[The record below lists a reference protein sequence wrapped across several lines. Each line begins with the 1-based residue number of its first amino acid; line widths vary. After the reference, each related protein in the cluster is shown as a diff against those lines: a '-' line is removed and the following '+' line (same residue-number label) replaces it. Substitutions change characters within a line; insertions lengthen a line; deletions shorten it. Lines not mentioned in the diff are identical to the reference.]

1 MSAKPLGRSLAVLAA
16 VIAAIVIPAVQMS
29 QNIGLTAAEFSG
41 QGDQT
46 LRVAGYAFSIWGLIY
61 FGLAAYAIY
70 QLTVARETPTLRAVA
85 WPSVV
90 AIAGCSAWIL
100 ASAFNQQWL
109 TIAIIVT
116 SAAVMV
122 AGLRRARA
130 DAPSP
135 AFRDKLLIVWPLSLL
150 AGWLTI
156 ASAVNI
162 LTVLT
167 AQGII
172 GPDLSWAAIG
182 IAAVLLA
189 GGLVGWMLRSR
200 FYLAP
205 IIWGLMGVYV
215 AEQAGKPTVAWLAAG
230 AALLLALE
238 AAATLRKG
246 RG

>member
-1 MSAKPLGRSLAVLAA
+1 MSARPLGRSLAVLAA
-16 VIAAIVIPAVQMS
+16 VIAAIAIPAIQMT
-29 QNIGLTAAEFSG
+29 QNIGLTAAEFSS

-85 WPSVV
+85 WPSVG
-90 AIAGCSAWIL
+90 AIAGCGAWIL

-109 TIAIIVT
+109 TVAIIVA

-122 AGLRRARA
+122 AGLMRARA
-130 DAPSP
+130 DAPAP
-135 AFRDKLLIVWPLSLL
+135 AFRDRLLIVWPLSLL

-167 AQGII
+167 AQGVI
-172 GPDLSWAAIG
+172 GPDLTWALIG
-182 IAAVLLA
+182 IAAVLLV
-189 GGLVGWMLRSR
+189 GGAVGWALRSP

-205 IIWGLMGVYV
+205 IIWGLGGVYV
-215 AEQAGKPTVAWLAAG
+215 AQQADKPTAAWLAAG
-230 AALLLALE
+230 TALLLAVE
-238 AAATLRKG
+238 AAATLRK
-246 RG
+246 RRR

>member
-1 MSAKPLGRSLAVLAA
+1 MSARPLVRSLAVLAA
-16 VIAAIVIPAVQMS
+16 VIAAIAIPAIQMT

-90 AIAGCSAWIL
+90 AIAGCGAWIL

-109 TIAIIVT
+109 SIAIIVT
-116 SAAVMV
+116 SAGAMV

-172 GPDLSWAAIG
+172 GPDLPWAAIG
-182 IAAVLLA
+182 IAAVLLV
-189 GGLVGWMLRSR
+189 GGAVGWALRAPL
-200 FYLAP
+200 YLAP
-205 IIWGLMGVYV
+205 IIWGLAGVYV
-215 AEQAGKPTVAWLAAG
+215 AEQADQPTAAWLAAA

-238 AAATLRKG
+238 AAAILRKG
-246 RG
+246 R

>member
-16 VIAAIVIPAVQMS
+16 VITAITIPAIQMT
-29 QNIGLTAAEFSG
+29 QNIGLTVAEFSS

-70 QLTVARETPTLRAVA
+70 QLTLARETPTLRAVA

-90 AIAGCSAWIL
+90 AIAGCGAWIL

-109 TIAIIVT
+109 TVAIIVA

-122 AGLRRARA
+122 AGLMRARA

-156 ASAVNI
+156 ASAINI

-167 AQGII
+167 AQRII
-172 GPDLSWAAIG
+172 SPALSWAVIG
-182 IAAVLLA
+182 ITVVLTV
-189 GGLVGWMLRSR
+189 GGLVGWRLRSPV
-200 FYLAP
+200 YLAP
-205 IIWGLMGVYV
+205 IAWGLIAVYV
-215 AEQAGKPTVAWLAAG
+215 AEQADKPVAAWLAAG
-230 AALLLALE
+230 AALVLVAEALAM
-238 AAATLRKG
+238 LRK
-246 RG
+246 RR

>member
-16 VIAAIVIPAVQMS
+16 VIAAIAIPAVQMS
-29 QNIGLTAAEFSG
+29 QNIGLTAAEFSS

-61 FGLAAYAIY
+61 FGLAAYALY

-90 AIAGCSAWIL
+90 AIAGCGAWIL

-122 AGLRRARA
+122 ASLRRARA
-130 DAPSP
+130 DAPAP

-172 GPDLSWAAIG
+172 GSDLTWALIG
-182 IAAVLLA
+182 IAAVLLV
-189 GGLVGWMLRSR
+189 GGAVGWALRSP

-205 IIWGLMGVYV
+205 IIWGLGGVYV
-215 AEQAGKPTVAWLAAG
+215 AQQADKPTAAWLAAA
-230 AALLLALE
+230 AALLLAVE
-238 AAATLRKG
+238 AAATLLKQR
-246 RG
+246 R

>member
-1 MSAKPLGRSLAVLAA
+1 MSARPLGRSLAVLAA
-16 VIAAIVIPAVQMS
+16 VISAIAIPAIQMT
-29 QNIGLTAAEFSG
+29 QNIGLTAAEFSS

-61 FGLAAYAIY
+61 FGLTAYAIY
-70 QLTVARETPTLRAVA
+70 QLTMARETPTLRAVA

-90 AIAGCSAWIL
+90 AITGCGAWIL
-100 ASAFNQQWL
+100 ASAFNQQAL
-109 TIAIIVT
+109 TVAIIVA

-130 DAPSP
+130 EEAP

-172 GPDLSWAAIG
+172 GPDLTWAVIG
-182 IAAVLLA
+182 IAAVLLV
-189 GGLVGWMLRSR
+189 GGAVGWALGSP

-205 IIWGLMGVYV
+205 IIWGLGGVYV
-215 AEQAGKPTVAWLAAG
+215 AQQADKPTAAWLAAA
-230 AALLLALE
+230 AALLLAVE
-238 AAATLRKG
+238 AAATLRK
-246 RG
+246 RRL

>member
-1 MSAKPLGRSLAVLAA
+1 MSGKPLGRSLAVLLA
-16 VIAAIVIPAVQMS
+16 VVAAIAIPAIQMT
-29 QNIGLTAAEFSG
+29 QHIGLSAAEFAG

-61 FGLAAYAIY
+61 FGLTAYALY
-70 QLTVARETPTLRAVA
+70 QLTYARETPTLRAVA
-85 WPSVV
+85 WPSGV
-90 AIAGCSAWIL
+90 AIAGCGAWIL

-109 TIAIIVT
+109 SVAIIVI
-116 SAAVMV
+116 SAATMV
-122 AGLRRARA
+122 AGLSRARA
-130 DAPSP
+130 DAPAP

-172 GPDLSWAAIG
+172 GSDPTWAVIG
-182 IAAVLLA
+182 IAAVLLV
-189 GGLVGWMLRSR
+189 GGFVGWTLRSR

-215 AEQAGKPTVAWLAAG
+215 AEQTGKPTAAWLAAG